1 MHQTIHRRKM
11 RALILLTALSSLL
24 AAASAVSNSPMLF
37 GQVDHRQ
44 QLTPPSFYR
53 RNTAHAVR
61 GGEEEGGF
69 PEAQVDPEAV
79 DPSAAV
85 EVSADGTEK
94 EASQFGKK
102 MANLKERTLPAV
114 LMLGSVSALTYY
126 TREKGLMGLTL
137 VLQMGMYEEMT
148 NVVGGKLQ
156 PFMKW
161 WWFLTSSLAFNAPRL
176 LPAKEATKIAAA
188 SYGMAIFG
196 IVSTVIRLQVAS
208 ADAAAFR
215 EFMRQTAISAI
226 SLVSRFQTRRQ
237 VFRIVCFLSL

>member
-1 MHQTIHRRKM
+1 M
-11 RALILLTALSSLL
+11 RAFVLFTALSSLL

-37 GQVDHRQ
+37 GQVDYRQ
-44 QLTPPSFYR
+44 RLTPPSCYR
-53 RNTAHAVR
+53 RNTAHTVR
-61 GGEEEGGF
+61 GGQEEGGF
-69 PEAQVDPEAV
+69 SEAQVDPEGV

-85 EVSADGTEK
+85 EVGADGTEK

-126 TREKGLMGLTL
+126 TKEKGLMGLIL
-137 VLQMGMYEEMT
+137 VLQMGMYHEMT

-176 LPAKEATKIAAA
+176 LPAEATKIAAA
-188 SYGMAIFG
+188 SYGMVIFG
-196 IVSTVIRLQVAS
+196 IVSTIIRLQVTS
-208 ADAAAFR
+208 ADATAFR

-226 SLVSRFQTRRQ
+226 SLVSWFLTRRQ
-237 VFRIVCFLSL
+237 VFWIVCFLSL